1 MNALWEQLSSC
12 KEKIKELET
21 KLDSANKEISQL
33 KDKLEYIA
41 VCAVQKE
48 GPRRSLQKHIPLCR
62 AACTCKNEKFLLYL
76 KSEEMIKWRG
86 AMTARYA

>member
-48 GPRRSLQKHIPLCR
+48 
-62 AACTCKNEKFLLYL
+62 
-76 KSEEMIKWRG
+76 
-86 AMTARYA
+86 